1 METKETKKCPYCGGE
16 ILAVA
21 TKCKHCRKWLPK
33 DEEPKETP
41 HEEAQPEQAPV
52 EPEAALQSEIQ
63 ELPKPE
69 PQESPT
75 VTPLET
81 VQEDTPTE
89 TPQVKAEQPREKKS
103 KRCYMVFAAI
113 GIVLL
118 LGVIWFLT
126 SSQNYSEK
134 ADKLRL
140 ENKFDEATALYQKA
154 ADNNDAY
161 GMWRLSN
168 AYGNGDGIE
177 FSQEKA
183 VEWLKKAADNGCEE
197 ALADLAF
204 AHLYGWYNLP
214 VDTLKGVNLIK
225 QLLQTSSN
233 AYALSRCSMIYTV
246 GYGKYFEK
254 DFNEAYK
261 VLQKVTDKENPRYN
275 QVMGLVYLNGS
286 SSIDADVEK
295 AIEYFKKAYELG
307 DQTAACRIG
316 ELYAEGKR
324 LPKDYKKAIEWF
336 NKGIENNCTFSMLSL
351 YWIYYTD
358 NPDTKDFHDDN
369 KAYNLLKKAMSHGN
383 GDAYD
388 KLGYWYTVGK
398 YVEKDDQKAFEL
410 YKKAAELGSSYGML
424 NVGVDY
430 LTGRGTAKNVDAAE
444 KMWIKAAER
453 GNAEAA
459 NRLAASYSDGT
470 FKGSTD
476 KVVLYLNKAA
486 ALDHPAA
493 CYNLAINYIKGID
506 GYYPKDAFQAFI
518 YMKKAADLGHVD
530 ACAGLGYMYEN
541 GIGCEKNIE
550 LAKEYKAKA
559 GVTN

>member
-33 DEEPKETP
+33 DEEPKEAP
-41 HEEAQPEQAPV
+41 HEEVQPEQTPV
-52 EPEAALQSEIQ
+52 EPEVTPLSETQEMSETQ
-63 ELPKPE
+63 EL
-69 PQESPT
+69 PT
-75 VTPLET
+75 VTPSET
-81 VQEDTPTE
+81 IQEETPTE
-89 TPQVKAEQPREKKS
+89 TSQVKVVQPREKKS
-103 KRCYMVFAAI
+103 KRGYLVYAAI

-118 LGVIWFLT
+118 LGVIWFFT

-161 GMWRLSN
+161 GMWRLSK

-197 ALADLAF
+197 ALADMAH

-214 VDTLKGVNLIK
+214 IDTLKGVELIK

-233 AYALSRCSMIYTV
+233 PYVLSRCALIYV
-246 GYGKYFEK
+246 DGYGKYFEK
-254 DFNEAYK
+254 DCNEAYK
-261 VLQKVTDKENPRYN
+261 VLQKVADREDPTYN
-275 QVMGLVYLNGS
+275 QAMGLVYLNGS
-286 SSIDADVEK
+286 SSIDVDVDK
-295 AIEYFKKAYELG
+295 AIEYFKKSYELG
-307 DQTAACRIG
+307 NIGAAVRIG
-316 ELYAEGKR
+316 ALYADGKR

-336 NKGIENNCTFSMLSL
+336 NKGIEKNSTQSMTGLS
-351 YWIYYTD
+351 WIYDTN
-358 NPDTKDFHDDN
+358 NPDTKDFHDDS

-383 GDAYD
+383 GDAYSM
-388 KLGYWYTVGK
+388 LGYWYTVGK

-410 YKKAAELGSSYGML
+410 YKRAAELGSSNGML
-424 NVGVDY
+424 NVGVNY
-430 LTGRGTAKNVDAAE
+430 LVGRGTVKDVDAAE

-459 NRLAASYSDGT
+459 WRLSASYSDGT
-470 FKGSTD
+470 FKVNTD
-476 KVVLYLNKAA
+476 KSVYYLNKAA
-486 ALDHPAA
+486 ALDNAAA
-493 CYNLAINYIKGID
+493 CYNVGMNYIKGID
-506 GYYPKDAFQAFI
+506 GYYPKDTFQAFV
-518 YMKKAADLGHVD
+518 YMKKAADLGYVD
-530 ACAGLGYMYEN
+530 ACARLGYMYEN
-541 GIGCEKNIE
+541 GIGCEKNVE

>member
-1 METKETKKCPYCGGE
+1 METKETKKCPYCGEE

-33 DEEPKETP
+33 DEEPKEAP
-41 HEEAQPEQAPV
+41 HEEVQPEQTPV
-52 EPEAALQSEIQ
+52 EPEVTPLSETQ

-75 VTPLET
+75 VTSSEN
-81 VQEDTPTE
+81 VQEEAPTE
-89 TPQVKAEQPREKKS
+89 TSQVKVEQPREKKS
-103 KRCYMVFAAI
+103 KRGYLVYAAI
-113 GIVLL
+113 GVVLL
-118 LGVIWFLT
+118 LGAIWFLT
-126 SSQNYSEK
+126 SSQSYSEK
-134 ADKLRL
+134 ADKLCL

-161 GMWRLSN
+161 GMWCLSK

-177 FSQEKA
+177 FSLEKA
-183 VEWLKKAADNGCEE
+183 LEWLQKAADNGCEE

-204 AHLYGWYNLP
+204 AHLLGSYNLP
-214 VDTLKGVNLIK
+214 VDTLKGVELIK

-233 AYALSRCSMIYTV
+233 PYALSRCAMTYIF
-246 GYGKYFEK
+246 GYGKSFEK
-254 DFNEAYK
+254 DCNEAYK
-261 VLQKVTDKENPRYN
+261 VLQKVTDKENPTYN
-275 QVMGLVYLNGS
+275 QAMGLVYWNGS
-286 SSIDADVEK
+286 SSIDVDVEK

-307 DQTAACRIG
+307 NGYAAYCIG
-316 ELYAEGKR
+316 VLYSKGKL

-336 NKGIENNCTFSMLSL
+336 NKGVEKNSTSSMTGLSR
-351 YWIYYTD
+351 IYETI

-369 KAYNLLKKAMSHGN
+369 KAYNLLKKAMSHGD
-383 GDAYD
+383 GDAYCL
-388 KLGYWYTVGK
+388 LGYWYTVGN
-398 YVEKDDQKAFEL
+398 YFEKDDQKAFEL
-410 YKKAAELGSSYGML
+410 YKKAAELGSTDGMV

-430 LTGRGTAKNVDAAE
+430 LTGRGTAKDIDAAE

-459 NRLAASYSDGT
+459 WRLSLSYSDGT
-470 FKGSTD
+470 FKWNTE
-476 KVVLYLNKAA
+476 KIVFYLNKAA

-493 CYNLAINYIKGID
+493 CYKLSDCYLKGIE
-506 GYYPKDAFQAFI
+506 GYPKDMFQAFI

-530 ACAGLGYMYEN
+530 ACAKLAYMYYN

>member
-16 ILAVA
+16 ILSVA

-33 DEEPKETP
+33 DEESKETP
-41 HEEAQPEQAPV
+41 HEGVQPEQTLV
-52 EPEAALQSEIQ
+52 EPETTTQ
-63 ELPKPE
+63 PE

-75 VTPLET
+75 LMPSET
-81 VQEDTPTE
+81 VQEEASTE
-89 TPQVKAEQPREKKS
+89 TPQVKVEQPREKKS
-103 KRCYMVFAAI
+103 KRGNLVFAAI
-113 GIVLL
+113 GVVLL
-118 LGVIWFLT
+118 LGAIWFFT

-161 GMWRLSN
+161 GMWRLSK

-197 ALADLAF
+197 ALADLAT
-204 AHLYGWYNLP
+204 AYLYGSYGLP
-214 VDTLKGVNLIK
+214 VDSLKGVNIIK
-225 QLLQTSSN
+225 QLLQTSNNS
-233 AYALSRCSMIYTV
+233 YALSRCSGVYAG
-246 GYGKYFEK
+246 GYGKYFEI
-254 DFNEAYK
+254 DYNEVYK
-261 VLQKVTDKENPRYN
+261 VLQKVTDKENSYYN
-275 QVMGLVYLNGS
+275 FMMGLVFLNGT
-286 SSIDADVEK
+286 SSIDVDANK
-295 AIEYFKKAYELG
+295 AIECFEKAYQEG
-307 DQTAACRIG
+307 EGNAAYRIG
-316 ELYAEGKR
+316 ALHFIGNLYK
-324 LPKDYKKAIEWF
+324 KDYIKAIEWLK
-336 NKGIENNCTFSMLSL
+336 KGVEKNSTISMLCL
-351 YWIYYTD
+351 AWIY
-358 NPDTKDFHDDN
+358 DTENYDSKAWHDN
-369 KAYNLLKKAMSHGN
+369 KKAYDLFKKAMSHGD
-383 GDAYD
+383 GDAYS

-410 YKKAAELGSSYGML
+410 YKKASELGSTDGML
-424 NVGVDY
+424 NTGVNY
-430 LTGRGTAKNVDAAE
+430 LAGRGTAKDVDAAE
-444 KMWIKAAER
+444 EIWIKAAER

-459 NRLAASYSDGT
+459 NRLAVSYSDGT

-530 ACAGLGYMYEN
+530 ACAGLSYMYEN
-541 GIGCEKNIE
+541 GIGCEKDLE

-559 GVTN
+559 GVAN

>member
-33 DEEPKETP
+33 DEEPKEAP
-41 HEEAQPEQAPV
+41 HEEVQPEQTPV
-52 EPEAALQSEIQ
+52 EPEVTPQSETQEMAETQ
-63 ELPKPE
+63 EL
-69 PQESPT
+69 PT
-75 VTPLET
+75 VTPSET
-81 VQEDTPTE
+81 IQEETPTE
-89 TPQVKAEQPREKKS
+89 TPQVKAEQPHEKKS
-103 KRCYMVFAAI
+103 KRGYMVFAAI

-118 LGVIWFLT
+118 LGVIWFFT

-161 GMWRLSN
+161 GMWRLSK

-197 ALADLAF
+197 ALADMAH

-214 VDTLKGVNLIK
+214 IDTLKGVELIK
-225 QLLQTSSN
+225 QLLQTSN
-233 AYALSRCSMIYTV
+233 NPYALSRCAMIYV
-246 GYGKYFEK
+246 YGCGKYFEK
-254 DFNEAYK
+254 DNNEAYK
-261 VLQKVTDKENPRYN
+261 VLQKVADKEDPMYN
-275 QVMGLVYLNGS
+275 QMMGLIYLVGT
-286 SSIDADVEK
+286 SSIDIDAEK
-295 AIEYFKKAYELG
+295 AIDYFKKAYELG
-307 DQTAACRIG
+307 DQSSAYRIG
-316 ELYAEGKR
+316 SLYADGKL
-324 LPKDYKKAIEWF
+324 LPKDNQKAIEWF
-336 NKGIENNCTFSMLSL
+336 NKGIEKNSTRSMTCLS
-351 YWIYYTD
+351 WIYDTN

-369 KAYNLLKKAMSHGN
+369 KAYNLLKKAMSHGD
-383 GDAYD
+383 GDAYS

-410 YKKAAELGSSYGML
+410 YKKAAELGSTDGML
-424 NVGVDY
+424 NTGVNY
-430 LTGRGTAKNVDAAE
+430 LVGRGTAKDIDAAE
-444 KMWIKAAER
+444 KMWIRAAER
-453 GNAEAA
+453 GNGEAA
-459 NRLAASYSDGT
+459 NRLAICYSDDT
-470 FKGSTD
+470 FKGNID
-476 KVVLYLNKAA
+476 KVVLYMNKAA

-493 CYNLAINYIKGID
+493 CYKLAACYLNGID
-506 GYYPKDAFQAFI
+506 GCYPKDAFQAFI

-541 GIGCEKNIE
+541 GIGCEKNLE

-559 GVTN
+559 EKAN